1 MTFMPSLAASVA
13 LPPISESVLA
23 LTMVSMPLT
32 ATPAL
37 PEAAMV
43 STAAAKCQAMKAS
56 PASSPKTSVQ
66 VPFLPRAADSFSG
79 MGAKKASFAT
89 AL

>member
-1 MTFMPSLAASVA
+1 MSPAIRPITPTLTPPPVAPTPALTAALMMSRLDEAFTLRPSLSVSVA

-43 STAAAKCQAMKAS
+43 PDA
-56 PASSPKTSVQ
+56 PTS
-66 VPFLPRAADSFSG
+66 L
-79 MGAKKASFAT
+79 
-89 AL
+89 

>member
-1 MTFMPSLAASVA
+1 MTSRLEDALTFMPSLAASVA

-43 STAAAKCQAMKAS
+43 PDA
-56 PASSPKTSVQ
+56 PTS
-66 VPFLPRAADSFSG
+66 L
-79 MGAKKASFAT
+79 
-89 AL
+89 